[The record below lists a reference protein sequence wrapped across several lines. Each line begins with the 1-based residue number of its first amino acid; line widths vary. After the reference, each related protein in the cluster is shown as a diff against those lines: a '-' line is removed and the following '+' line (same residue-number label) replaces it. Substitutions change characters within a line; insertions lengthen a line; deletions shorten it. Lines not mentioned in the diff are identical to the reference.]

1 MRGHFFRN
9 SWFLTEMDEERLLD
23 LDNNNQLSIVD
34 IQVKILETKVIG
46 VRLYSLYNPLLVAP
60 CGLHNGQ
67 TVLFLLHKSLNDPFS
82 LPGPRC
88 GWECILCLLQGPL
101 PDSMEVSDQY

>member
-34 IQVKILETKVIG
+34 IQVKILETATKVIG

-67 TVLFLLHKSLNDPFS
+67 TVFFLPLKSLNDPFFPS
-82 LPGPRC
+82 WL
-88 GWECILCLLQGPL
+88 
-101 PDSMEVSDQY
+101 